1 MPAARVR
8 RCLAG
13 AVLGLIGVVGTGG
26 VAHADPAGP
35 TDYLSEVLS
44 VDPATPTIHVDIVG
58 GDSFVELSVDPGI
71 EVIVLGYEAEPYLRF
86 RADGGVDENRRAPTT
101 YLNVNRFATAT
112 APASADPA
120 AEPEWVAVGSG
131 GRYAWHD
138 HRAHWMSTSSP
149 PANARGDRVAEG
161 VIPLTV
167 AGTDVSVRVA
177 SVWQPVP
184 SRAPVT
190 AGAVMAGFC
199 VLIAWSSRRRTAWA
213 LVVISTAAAGIG
225 AWQYLSLPAETGPSP
240 MWWALPA
247 VAGACSL
254 LSLVLGRNLVSTGL
268 VLLAGVELAVWTWL
282 RRNNM
287 FRAVLPTNAPFW
299 LDRGVTAAA
308 GVAAA
313 VGIVV
318 GVFGLLTARPPD
330 PS

>member
-1 MPAARVR
+1 MPAHLR
-8 RCLAG
+8 RILAG
-13 AVLGLIGVVGTGG
+13 AALGLIALVGTDG

-44 VDPATPTIHVDIVG
+44 IEPATPSIQVDIVG
-58 GDSFVELSVDPGI
+58 GDSFVELSAEPGT
-71 EVIVLGYEAEPYLRF
+71 EVIVFGYQAEPYLRF
-86 RADGGVDENRRAPTT
+86 RADGGIDENRRSPTT
-101 YLNVNRFATAT
+101 YLNVNRFGTAT
-112 APASADPA
+112 APATADAA
-120 AEPEWVAVGSG
+120 AEPEWVTVGTG

-138 HRAHWMSTSSP
+138 HRAHWMSTSPP
-149 PANARGDRVAEG
+149 PANARGDRIAEG
-161 VIPLTV
+161 IIPLTV
-167 AGTDVSVRVA
+167 NGADVSVSVA

-190 AGAVMAGFC
+190 AGAVAAGFC
-199 VLIAWSSRRRTAWA
+199 VLIVWSSRRRTAWA
-213 LVVISTAAAGIG
+213 LAVIAAAGAGIG

-247 VAGACSL
+247 VAGVCSL
-254 LSLVLGRNLVSTGL
+254 LALVLGRNLVSAGL
-268 VLLAGVELAVWTWL
+268 VLLAGLELAVWTLL
-282 RRNNM
+282 RRDAM

-318 GVFGLLTARPPD
+318 GVFTILARQPERT
-330 PS
+330 